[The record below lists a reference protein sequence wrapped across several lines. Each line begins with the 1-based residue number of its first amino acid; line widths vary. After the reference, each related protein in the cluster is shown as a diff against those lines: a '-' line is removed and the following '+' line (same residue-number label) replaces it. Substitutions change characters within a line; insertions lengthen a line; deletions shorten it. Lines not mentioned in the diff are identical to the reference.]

1 MYSLISKS
9 GFSALDRWVEK
20 RNQRKI
26 QERAAKEK
34 RDEQSQVCL
43 SISSLSALRYS
54 CLPWQGIF
62 HPVTVVRK
70 KKLVNVDLPP
80 LFQAGQRDSEVGDGM
95 GLNIDLVSYRPSLNR
110 LSPDSGGFTPSFIN
124 RHEQSLSSN
133 FSISTGQYSRLGFH
147 HLLFLLSS
155 KGGRRSGAVK
165 QIRTQIGTS

>member
-9 GFSALDRWVEK
+9 GFSTLDRWVEK

-80 LFQAGQRDSEVGDGM
+80 LFQAGQREWIGFFLPNKEDFEEG
-95 GLNIDLVSYRPSLNR
+95 
-110 LSPDSGGFTPSFIN
+110 SPCIK
-124 RHEQSLSSN
+124 
-133 FSISTGQYSRLGFH
+133 
-147 HLLFLLSS
+147 S
-155 KGGRRSGAVK
+155 K
-165 QIRTQIGTS
+165 